1 VSYLTLNEIRRFL
14 SKSISSLN
22 KNKLNGILAEI
33 DFRNYLISLGYQ
45 DRVSPGGWIVRS
57 TGPSQF
63 GHHTIAM
70 FPETVNSNHD
80 YSDKRHL
87 PEPSV
92 GLHTICATFH
102 QIGIQSYFCAPVIQT
117 ADDASS
123 LVWHFIQLGLPS
135 VQSYRRFPF
144 DLTGFIRRERRFN
157 FLRYS
162 TNVDTIPEQ
171 ALPEQFSKEH
181 IRVVFQNT
189 FIAEISDIDGI
200 FWGQQYTYP
209 IEIKEKSAA
218 EDRNL
223 GQYFGLDLGP
233 FVKLAYYAAKRGNL
247 HSLFVVREID
257 NSESRALV
265 NWWFI
270 TFERLAQF
278 ASWVPS
284 GGGRNMLGGQSTV
297 VKVPKAEFQILNAKS
312 LSSL

>member
-1 VSYLTLNEIRRFL
+1 MSYLTIDEIRRFL
-14 SKSISSLN
+14 TKSISSLN
-22 KNKLNGILAEI
+22 RNKLNGILAEI
-33 DFRNYLISLGYQ
+33 DFRNYLISLGFQ

-57 TGPSQF
+57 TGAGQF
-63 GHHTIAM
+63 GHHTVAV
-70 FPETVNSNHD
+70 FPETVIPD
-80 YSDKRHL
+80 QEYSEERHL
-87 PEPSV
+87 PEPSM

-102 QIGIQSYFCAPVIQT
+102 QIGIQSYFCAPVILAT
-117 ADDASS
+117 NDASS
-123 LVWHFIQLGLPS
+123 LVWHFIQLGLPTA
-135 VQSYRRFPF
+135 QSYRQFPF

-162 TNVDTIPEQ
+162 TNVDTIPAQ

-181 IRVVFQNT
+181 VRVVFQNAY
-189 FIAEISDIDGI
+189 ISEISDIDGI

-209 IEIKEKSAA
+209 IEIKEKTAA

-257 NSESRALV
+257 DAENRVLV
-265 NWWFI
+265 NWWYI

-284 GGGRNMLGGQSTV
+284 GGGTNMLGGQSTV
-297 VKVPKAEFQILNAKS
+297 VKIPKAEFQILNGSTLTS
-312 LSSL
+312 L